1 MNAQA
6 QIGDPRDA
14 IDSQEPGRVSATL
27 TTSSAIAVLRAEI
40 DGQIATARQYPRVI
54 SAAIKNITGLAT
66 LDEETAAE
74 CLYALVRRQ
83 NNNRRQ
89 AAGNDDSGSNKAIEG
104 PSIRLAEIAAQCWG
118 NCRIE
123 ARVIEV
129 NRQEKYVEAVGIFHD
144 LETNMASTSNVRR
157 RISTREGRVFSDDM
171 IVVTGNAACAIA
183 KRNAILA
190 GIPRGVYRGA
200 YQKARE
206 IVAGT
211 AETLVKNRDRAI
223 KSFAA
228 FGVTPQ
234 QIFEV
239 LGVEG
244 DADIGLDE
252 IATLRALFMSLKSG
266 EVTVEEAFAKPE
278 KSGDPNANPLVKSG
292 GAGQQQTGGNDD
304 VARDTEKDRQ
314 HQAGAAGP
322 AENRSGADQS
332 SGKADENSATESG
345 AEQVAKAPAAEASAS
360 QPQADAGA
368 SQAGAAGGSPQ
379 DQPDLL
385 AGASG
390 AGGSGGKPTGQA
402 EGAGES
408 RGNGGASAPTPSQA
422 ERLASYSK
430 HLLSIENGGPPK
442 LGKASEA
449 WMNKHGRFE
458 GDAESKRAKVYAA
471 HCERLAGQLD
481 IDACKAKVAGI
492 IG

>member
-6 QIGDPRDA
+6 QTGDPRDA
-14 IDSQEPGRVSATL
+14 IDSQEPGRVPATL

-278 KSGDPNANPLVKSG
+278 KSGDPNANPLVKSSG
-292 GAGQQQTGGNDD
+292 GQQQAGGNDE
-304 VARDTEKDRQ
+304 VASETDKDRQ
-314 HQAGAAGP
+314 HQAGAAGS
-322 AENRSGADQS
+322 AENRSGADQP
-332 SGKADENSATESG
+332 SGKADANSATESG
-345 AEQVAKAPAAEASAS
+345 AAQDAKAPAAEASAS
-360 QPQADAGA
+360 PAQADAGA
-368 SQAGAAGGSPQ
+368 SQTGAAGGSPQ

-408 RGNGGASAPTPSQA
+408 RGNGGTSAPTPTPA

-442 LGKASEA
+442 LGKASDA
-449 WMNKHGRFE
+449 WQNKHGKFE
-458 GDAESKRAKVYAA
+458 GDAEKKRGLIYAA
-471 HCERLAGQLD
+471 HCDRLAGQLD
-481 IDACKAKVAGI
+481 IEKCKAKVVEIVGQ
-492 IG
+492 